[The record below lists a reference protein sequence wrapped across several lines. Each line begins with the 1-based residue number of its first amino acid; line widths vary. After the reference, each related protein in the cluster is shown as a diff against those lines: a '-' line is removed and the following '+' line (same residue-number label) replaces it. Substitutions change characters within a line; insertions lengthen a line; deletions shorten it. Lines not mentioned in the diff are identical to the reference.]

1 MRFIVITKDEEM
13 AAAAREGFH
22 PSDELALYEDWR
34 KALDESDGA
43 DLMILDMLSTL
54 DEPHKVAGYEKFA
67 QAKMSDENAKGIP
80 LVLISPDVDY
90 EMDFVLGWPDFV
102 FANVRRPVNYKMFRR
117 ASTWV

>member
-13 AAAAREGFH
+13 VAAAREGFH
-22 PSDELALYEDWR
+22 PSDELVIYEDWGA
-34 KALDESDGA
+34 ALEAAEGT
-43 DLMILDMLSTL
+43 DLMILDMMAAL
-54 DEPHKVAGYEKFA
+54 DEPHKVAGYERFA
-67 QAKMSDENAKGIP
+67 QAKMADERAKRVP
-80 LVLISPDVDY
+80 LVLISPDLEY

>member
-22 PSDELALYEDWR
+22 PNDELALFSDWH
-34 KALDESDGA
+34 KALDAAEGT
-43 DLMILDMLSTL
+43 DLMLVDMLATL
-54 DEPHKVAGYEKFA
+54 DDAHKVAGYERFA
-67 QAKMSDENAKGIP
+67 QAKMAHDKAAKIP
-80 LVLISPDVDY
+80 LVLISPDLDY

-102 FANVRRPVNYKMFRR
+102 FANVRRPVTYRVFRR